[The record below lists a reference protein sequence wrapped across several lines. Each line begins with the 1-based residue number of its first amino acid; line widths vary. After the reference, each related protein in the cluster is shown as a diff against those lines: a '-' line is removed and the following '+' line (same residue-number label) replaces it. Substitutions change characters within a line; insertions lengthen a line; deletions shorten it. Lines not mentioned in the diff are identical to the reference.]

1 MKKIKF
7 TLLGVAFTAMLAV
20 GVNAQDR
27 GQRGGE
33 RSSSSREATSRSQ
46 GNGRSEMARTEN
58 RTSRIEGNRTER
70 IGRGNSTNESWKNS
84 TNRTERETSTRID
97 RNNTAIVGSRPS
109 SNKDWNNSR
118 NSQGNQGN
126 RSGYPNESSRV
137 RKGI

>member
-1 MKKIKF
+1 MKKIRF

-33 RSSSSREATSRSQ
+33 RSSSLREATSRSK

-70 IGRGNSTNESWKNS
+70 IDRGNSTNESWKNS

-97 RNNTAIVGSRPS
+97 RNNTAIVSSRPS
-109 SNKDWNNSR
+109 SYKF
-118 NSQGNQGN
+118 
-126 RSGYPNESSRV
+126 
-137 RKGI
+137 